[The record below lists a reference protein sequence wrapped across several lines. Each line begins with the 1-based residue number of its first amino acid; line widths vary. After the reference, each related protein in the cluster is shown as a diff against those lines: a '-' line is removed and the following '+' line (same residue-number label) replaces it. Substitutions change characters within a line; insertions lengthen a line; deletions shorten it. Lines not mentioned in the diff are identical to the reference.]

1 MKLDKAIKE
10 FQTLKKKK
18 DDGKL
23 NDGKFE
29 KAVDKIKAVSDD
41 GVVWKVDKEGSW
53 YRKENDQWIK
63 DTIKPKQYPKG
74 PQTLFQLMIMIIKSL
89 FTNLPKRLLFFAIIA
104 IVTFLV
110 HTYLVIYPNGG
121 FWPGTNPTLDKV
133 LALVGNRGRGTAF
146 WTIAAYLATSLLR
159 RMISL
164 GPKKIIGGI
173 FTGPVRVVKSAFS
186 RTGRFLTF
194 FLLSSVAFLLLGQFL
209 IKNSAIAY
217 TLVIGAIIAI
227 ITFRADLSY
236 LVLRLG
242 YQDFTRLFKKKAK
255 FNDIYF
261 DAYQLAIVVSML
273 IFVFLNKNPLLI
285 YLFCGLSVAL
295 VVFSKFRK
303 SNKIAA
309 NLFLIGMV
317 GINLSLYYLIKV
329 YADDGGVAEAGGF
342 GPWIRSEGAGRA
354 VGIGLPPGI
363 GAGIGGLIGIV
374 TGAGDF
380 VGTFVDEVDYGD
392 DIDYTETES
401 EDIPEEDRFEE
412 PQDETEEETVD
423 EEETEGESE
432 DEEEPQDEE
441 ESEGE
446 ESEDEEEYEEE
457 EEPGDEEEPEDE
469 EGYDE
474 EDVEDFIEDLINL
487 VMGNPEEQLESMINL
502 GSLAAVL
509 PGEIGDLINAGQD
522 FVLTSSVVDAIFG
535 AYDWVVPE
543 WFTEAAEQTAN
554 ESWDYMGVVKDILDL
569 NGKIPE
575 GHPIAEFMDWAGIT
589 KDALDNIGM
598 GDNIVYAGIKSYLS
612 NKIKSAIFDKNTNP
626 GLIVMDILTTIL
638 AGGTQAGDIISPGK
652 TIQGGANFII
662 DKITDLYNGTDDV
675 TNRLKDGKYGGVWK
689 VADDTTDLI
698 AEGVYNP
705 DQFKKDFEDV
715 VTSDDFYDGMYKTND
730 ELWKP
735 AEGSWAIKRAGCYV
749 GHKTTEGLIK
759 VADGVKQL
767 SSWLGSWM

>member
-1 MKLDKAIKE
+1 MRLDKAVKE
-10 FQTLKKKK
+10 FQALKEKK
-18 DDGKL
+18 DAGKL
-23 NDGKFE
+23 NDKKFE
-29 KAVDKIKAVSDD
+29 KAVDKIKAVSDE
-41 GVVWKVDKEGSW
+41 GVNWKVDKDGNW
-53 YRKENDQWIK
+53 YRNENGQWIK
-63 DTIKPKQYPKG
+63 DTIKPNKTTKG
-74 PQTLFQLMIMIIKSL
+74 PQTLFQLVVMIVKGL

-104 IVTFLV
+104 LATFLV

-121 FWPGTNPTLDKV
+121 FWPGTNPTLDKI

-146 WTIAAYLATSLLR
+146 WTIAAYLVTSLLR
-159 RMISL
+159 RMLSL

-173 FTGPVRVVKSAFS
+173 FTGPVRVVKSAFTKS
-186 RTGRFLTF
+186 GRFLTF
-194 FLLSSVAFLLLGQFL
+194 FLLSTVVFLLLGQFL
-209 IKNSAIAY
+209 IKNTAIAY
-217 TLVIGAIIAI
+217 TLVIGAVIAI

-242 YQDFTRLFKKKAK
+242 YQDFIRFFKGKQK

-261 DAYQLAIVVSML
+261 DAYQLAVIASML
-273 IFVFLNKNPLLI
+273 IFIFLNKNPFLI

-295 VVFSKFRK
+295 VIFSKFRK
-303 SNKIAA
+303 SNRIAA

-342 GPWIRSEGAGRA
+342 GPWIRSEGADRA
-354 VGIGLPPGI
+354 VAIGLAPGI
-363 GAGIGGLIGIV
+363 GGGVAGLIGII
-374 TGAGDF
+374 TGGADF
-380 VGTFVDEVDYGD
+380 VGTFVDEVDVG

-401 EDIPEEDRFEE
+401 ETIPEEDEF
-412 PQDETEEETVD
+412 DETQEETDD
-423 EEETEGESE
+423 EQESEGEDESE
-432 DEEEPQDEE
+432 DEEETPEDEE
-441 ESEGE
+441 ES
-446 ESEDEEEYEEE
+446 
-457 EEPGDEEEPEDE
+457 EDE

-487 VMGNPEEQLESMINL
+487 VTGNPEEQLESMINL

-543 WFTEAAEQTAN
+543 WVSEAAEQTAN

-569 NGKIPE
+569 NGKIPD
-575 GHPIAEFMDWAGIT
+575 GHPIAELMDWAGIT

-598 GDNIVYAGIKSYLS
+598 GDNVVYAGIKSYLS

-626 GLIVMDILTTIL
+626 GLIVMDILTTIF

-675 TNRLKDGKYGGVWK
+675 SNRLKDGKYGGVWK

>member
-1 MKLDKAIKE
+1 MRLDKAIKE

-23 NDGKFE
+23 NDKKFE
-29 KAVDKIKAVSDD
+29 KAVDKIKAVSDE
-41 GVVWKVDKEGSW
+41 GVEWKVDKEGNW
-53 YRKENDQWIK
+53 YRKENDQWVK
-63 DTIKPKQYPKG
+63 DKIKPKQTPRG
-74 PQTLFQLMIMIIKSL
+74 PQTLLQLVIMIIKSL
-89 FTNLPKRLLFFAIIA
+89 FTSLPKKLLFFLIIGL
-104 IVTFLV
+104 ITFLV

-133 LALVGNRGRGTAF
+133 LALIGNRGRGTAF
-146 WTIAAYLATSLLR
+146 WTIVAYLITSLLR
-159 RMISL
+159 KMMSI

-173 FTGPVRVVKSAFS
+173 FTGPTRVVKSAFN
-186 RTGRFLTF
+186 RTGSFLTF
-194 FLLSSVAFLLLGQFL
+194 FLLSTVVFLLLGQFL
-209 IKNSAIAY
+209 IKNTAIAY
-217 TLVIGAIIAI
+217 TFAIGAIIAI

-242 YQDFTRLFKKKAK
+242 YQDFTRLFKRKAK

-261 DAYQLAIVVSML
+261 DAYQLAIIVAMIL
-273 IFVFLNKNPLLI
+273 FVFLNGKPLFI

-317 GINLSLYYLIKV
+317 GLNLSLYYLIKV

-342 GPWIRSEGAGRA
+342 GPWIKSQGAGTA
-354 VGIGLPPGI
+354 VGIGLPPSI
-363 GAGIGGLIGIV
+363 GSGIGGLIGIV

-380 VGTFVDEVDYGD
+380 VGTFVDEVDSD
-392 DIDYTETES
+392 EIDYTEAEG
-401 EDIPEEDRFEE
+401 EDIPEEEFEE
-412 PQDETEEETVD
+412 SPEETEEGTME
-423 EEETEGESE
+423 
-432 DEEEPQDEE
+432 EE
-441 ESEGE
+441 ESEEEEEE
-446 ESEDEEEYEEE
+446 ESEDEEEEESEDEEE
-457 EEPGDEEEPEDE
+457 EESEDE

-474 EDVEDFIEDLINL
+474 EDVEDYIEDLINI
-487 VMGNPEEQLESMINL
+487 VMGDPDDQLESMINL
-502 GSLAAVL
+502 GQLAAIL
-509 PGEIGDLINAGQD
+509 PGEIGDLINSGQD
-522 FVLTSSVVDAIFG
+522 FVLTSSAMDAIFG

-543 WFTEAAEQTAN
+543 WVTDGAEKTAN

-569 NGKIPE
+569 NGNIPE
-575 GHPIAEFMDWAGIT
+575 GNPIAELMDWAGIT

-598 GDNIVYAGIKSYLS
+598 GDNIVYAGIKSFLS

-626 GLIVMDILTTIL
+626 GLIVMDMLTTIF

-662 DKITDLYNGTDDV
+662 DKLTDLYNGTDDV
-675 TNRLKDGKYGGVWK
+675 STRVKDGKYGGVWK

-705 DQFKKDFEDV
+705 DEFKKDFENV
-715 VTSDDFYDGMYKTND
+715 VTSDDFYEGMYKTND

-735 AEGSWAIKRAGCYV
+735 AEDSWAIKRAGCYV

>member
-1 MKLDKAIKE
+1 MKLDRALKE
-10 FQTLKKKK
+10 FQTLKKKR

-23 NDGKFE
+23 NDKKFE
-29 KAVDKIKAVSDD
+29 KAVDKIKAVSDE
-41 GVVWKVDKEGSW
+41 GIEWKVDKEGNW
-53 YRKENDQWIK
+53 YRKENDQWIQ
-63 DTIKPKQYPKG
+63 DRIKPKQTPKG
-74 PQTLFQLMIMIIKSL
+74 PQSLFQLVVMIIKGL

-104 IVTFLV
+104 LVTFLV

-146 WTIAAYLATSLLR
+146 WTIAAYLVTSLLR
-159 RMISL
+159 RMVSL
-164 GPKKIIGGI
+164 GPKKIIGGV
-173 FTGPVRVVKSAFS
+173 FTGPTRVVKSAFN
-186 RTGRFLTF
+186 RTGRFMTF
-194 FLLSSVAFLLLGQFL
+194 FLLSTVVFLLLGQFL
-209 IKNSAIAY
+209 IKNTAIAY
-217 TLVIGAIIAI
+217 TLAIGSIIAI

-242 YQDFTRLFKKKAK
+242 FQDFTKLFKKKVK

-261 DAYQLAIVVSML
+261 DAYQLAIIVAMIL
-273 IFVFLNKNPLLI
+273 FVFLNKQPLYI
-285 YLFCGLSVAL
+285 YLFCGVSVAL
-295 VVFSKFRK
+295 VIFARFRK

-309 NLFLIGMV
+309 NLLLIGLV

-363 GAGIGGLIGIV
+363 GAGIGGLIGVV
-374 TGAGDF
+374 TGGGDF

-392 DIDYTETES
+392 DIDYPETEP
-401 EDIPEEDRFEE
+401 EDIQENDEFEETPEEIEDDSENQHE
-412 PQDETEEETVD
+412 PGDKEETEEE
-423 EEETEGESE
+423 EETGEE
-432 DEEEPQDEE
+432 
-441 ESEGE
+441 E
-446 ESEDEEEYEEE
+446 ESEDEQESE
-457 EEPGDEEEPEDE
+457 EDE
-469 EGYDE
+469 ESQEEDEDGYDE
-474 EDVEDFIEDLINL
+474 EDVEDFIENLINL
-487 VMGNPEEQLESMINL
+487 VMGNPEDQIESMINL
-502 GSLAAVL
+502 GQLAAVL

-543 WFTEAAEQTAN
+543 WVSEAAEQTAN

-569 NGKIPE
+569 KGKIPE
-575 GHPIAEFMDWAGIT
+575 GNPIAELMDWAGIT

-598 GDNIVYAGIKSYLS
+598 GDNIVYAGLKSYLS
-612 NKIKSAIFDKNTNP
+612 NKIKGSIFNKDTNP
-626 GLIVMDILTTIL
+626 GLIIMDILTTIL

-662 DKITDLYNGTDDV
+662 DKLTDMYNGTDDV
-675 TNRLKDGKYGGVWK
+675 SKRVKDGKYGGVWK

-705 DQFKKDFEDV
+705 DEFKKDFENV

-735 AEGSWAIKRAGCYV
+735 AEGSWAVKRAGCYV